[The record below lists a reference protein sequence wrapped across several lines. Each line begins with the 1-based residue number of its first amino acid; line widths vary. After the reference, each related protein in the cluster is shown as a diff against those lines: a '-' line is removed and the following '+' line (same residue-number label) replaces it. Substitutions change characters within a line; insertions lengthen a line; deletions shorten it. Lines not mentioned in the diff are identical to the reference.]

1 MDAIVVLQ
9 GVLLIMLT
17 PLFKGFT
24 KVIKA
29 WLRGYQGPSIFQT
42 YYDWLKLIQKGRVLS
57 SYSTAITRIAPSV
70 ALGAVMVSF
79 FLVPVFYT
87 QLGNE
92 MGNLWIVVFLLVL
105 VKVCNV
111 LIGLDAGS
119 SFGGMGTSRELFVGL
134 FAEPVLVLILCFL
147 YIENQSFNGFELAYK
162 GAQQMTLAPGHVLA
176 ALAFLIL
183 ILAENAR
190 MPVDNPETHLELT
203 MIHEAMLLDLSG
215 PELAYAEMAATGK
228 LLIYMTLFINIFY
241 PTGIA
246 TMANLPSITIGIIGF
261 CLKMMMMIVLLSIN
275 EVTYAKFRLLRVP
288 ELLGLAFALALT
300 ALAVSGLV

>member
-1 MDAIVVLQ
+1 MTQV
-9 GVLLIMLT
+9 G
-17 PLFKGFT
+17 
-24 KVIKA
+24 
-29 WLRGYQGPSIFQT
+29 
-42 YYDWLKLIQKGRVLS
+42 
-57 SYSTAITRIAPSV
+57 PSV
-70 ALGAVMVSF
+70 ALGAVLVSF

-87 QLGNE
+87 QLDNGL
-92 MGNLWIVVFLLVL
+92 GNLWIVIFLMVL
-105 VKVCNV
+105 VKVSNV

-147 YIENQSFNGFELAYK
+147 YIENQSFNSFELAYQ
-162 GAQQMTLAPGHVLA
+162 GAKHMTLAPGHVLA
-176 ALAFLIL
+176 SLAFLIL

-228 LLIYMTLFINIFY
+228 LLIYMTLFVNVFY

-246 TMANLPSITIGIIGF
+246 TMATFSSMTIGIVTFCIKILIMIG
-261 CLKMMMMIVLLSIN
+261 LLAIN